1 MMQWA
6 LVIDFALVS
15 VSLLLATV
23 LRANCRLLQ
32 RFLVPNAITA
42 GFIGL
47 ALMYLVE
54 LLMPDITPSREV
66 LGNIVY
72 HLLAITFISIA
83 LKKRERYIQ
92 KNSLATAFHLTLGY
106 AVEGFV
112 GYTITLI
119 LLYTVMPDIFPT
131 FGMLFE
137 MGFGQSSGQAYALG
151 KQWEALGFTDG
162 GTVGLTFGAIGFLWA
177 CFVGI
182 PLLNWGVRKGLV
194 SNVDPATLRNRG
206 FFGRGSSGMP
216 GTKSTTHPDVIS
228 SGAFHIAVVGSVYFL
243 DYALIKLLV
252 FLLHLAGG
260 EFSVQFGKILWAYHA
275 FFATLLALLV
285 GKLLDKFRVHHVLDD
300 RTLTAISASSVD
312 FLVTSAIM
320 AIEIV
325 VIAQYI
331 VPILIICIAGGSIIM
346 LLVFTLARKS
356 FDDHLFERIIS
367 IFGLLTGTVSTGLAL
382 LRVIDPD
389 YSTPAASDLVLGSG
403 FSLFLG
409 FPLLFLINLPALN
422 QTTRIFVIT
431 DVGIAG
437 YGIIVFAAAV
447 FLGLVRL
454 RRR

>member
-1 MMQWA
+1 MMQWT
-6 LVIDFALVS
+6 LVIDFALIS
-15 VSLLLATV
+15 VSLLAATL

-47 ALMYLVE
+47 LLIYLVE
-54 LLMPDITPSREV
+54 LIVPDVAPSREV

-72 HLLAITFISIA
+72 HLLAVTFISIA
-83 LKKRERYIQ
+83 LKKREKYIQ

-106 AVEGFV
+106 AVEGFI
-112 GYTITLI
+112 GYTITLVF
-119 LLYTVMPDIFPT
+119 LYTVMPDIFPT

-137 MGFGQSSGQAYALG
+137 IGFGQSSGQAYALG

-162 GTVGLTFGAIGFLWA
+162 GTVGLTFGAVGFLWA

-182 PLLNWGVRKGLV
+182 PLLNWGVKRGLV
-194 SNVDPATLRNRG
+194 RNVDAATLRNRG
-206 FFGRGSSGMP
+206 FFGRGSLGMP

-260 EFSVQFGKILWAYHA
+260 QFSVQFGKILWAYHA
-275 FFATLLALLV
+275 FFATLLALLIS
-285 GKLLDKFRVHHVLDD
+285 KLLDRFKVHHVLDD

-325 VIAQYI
+325 VVLRYI
-331 VPILIICIAGGSIIM
+331 VPIMIISVTGGVIIM
-346 LLVFTLARKS
+346 LLIFALAKMS
-356 FDDHLFERIIS
+356 FDDYLFERIIS

-409 FPLLFLINLPALN
+409 FPLLFLINLPAMN
-422 QTTRIFVIT
+422 QTTRTFIIT
-431 DVGIAG
+431 DAAIAA
-437 YGIIVFAAAV
+437 YSIIVFAAAV

-454 RRR
+454 RRK